1 MSTRTA
7 APTRREQILKQAARL
22 FAERGF
28 HGVGVDEIGAAV
40 GISGPG
46 LYRHFAGKDA
56 MLAELLVGISG
67 RLLDGG
73 RLRVRE
79 ADEAAGAMGAV
90 EAPGVTRVTEVT
102 GAPGAPGAAGVTGM
116 GRDSAALLASL
127 IDGHIDF
134 ALDDRALIT
143 LHDRELDRLRDSD
156 RKLVR
161 QLQRQYV
168 ELWVTV
174 VRELYPHVPEA
185 QARGAVHAVFGLLNS
200 TPHLGSYGGSLP
212 GRAKTEALLR
222 RLAHGA
228 FAALGEEGAD
238 GAGGFGTAAGSA
250 STSDPA
256 STDGSGSAYGSGS
269 AEDPVPRFRRS

>member
-1 MSTRTA
+1 MTTRTA
-7 APTRREQILKQAARL
+7 APTRREQILKHAARL

-56 MLAELLVGISG
+56 MLAELLVGISD

-73 RLRVRE
+73 RRRV
-79 ADEAAGAMGAV
+79 AGAAAEG
-90 EAPGVTRVTEVT
+90 P
-102 GAPGAPGAAGVTGM
+102 AGV
-116 GRDSAALLASL
+116 LASL

-134 ALDDRALIT
+134 ALDDRPLIT

-156 RKLVR
+156 RRMVR

-168 ELWVTV
+168 ELWVGV
-174 VRELYPHVPEA
+174 VRDLYGRVPEEE
-185 QARGAVHAVFGLLNS
+185 ARAAVHAVFGLLNS
-200 TPHLGSYGGSLP
+200 TPHFGSHRGGLP
-212 GRAKTEALLR
+212 DREATAELLR

-228 FAALGEEGAD
+228 FAALAPGFARPAA
-238 GAGGFGTAAGSA
+238 AGGAAGDGPGRSGGPAAGAPALEDGPGTAARDAGA
-250 STSDPA
+250 A
-256 STDGSGSAYGSGS
+256 
-269 AEDPVPRFRRS
+269 

>member
-1 MSTRTA
+1 MSTSAA
-7 APTRREQILKQAARL
+7 APTRREQILGEAARL

-56 MLAELLVGISG
+56 MLAELLVGISE
-67 RLLDGG
+67 RLLTGG
-73 RLRVRE
+73 RRRVAE
-79 ADEAAGAMGAV
+79 ATGGPAAV
-90 EAPGVTRVTEVT
+90 L
-102 GAPGAPGAAGVTGM
+102 
-116 GRDSAALLASL
+116 SSL

-143 LHDRELDRLRDSD
+143 VHDRELDRLREAD

-168 ELWVTV
+168 ELWVEV
-174 VRELYPHVPEA
+174 VRELHPEVPEA
-185 QARGAVHAVFGLLNS
+185 ETRVAVHAVFGLLNS
-200 TPHLGSYGGSLP
+200 TPHLGSL
-212 GRAKTEALLR
+212 GRAATESLLR

-228 FAALGEEGAD
+228 FAAL
-238 GAGGFGTAAGSA
+238 
-250 STSDPA
+250 
-256 STDGSGSAYGSGS
+256 SG
-269 AEDPVPRFRRS
+269 

>member
-73 RLRVRE
+73 RKRVR
-79 ADEAAGAMGAV
+79 
-90 EAPGVTRVTEVT
+90 
-102 GAPGAPGAAGVTGM
+102 GAAQG
-116 GRDSAALLASL
+116 DPAAVLASL

-134 ALDDRALIT
+134 ALDDRPLIT
-143 LHDRELDRLRDSD
+143 LHDRELDRLRESD

-168 ELWVTV
+168 ELWVEV
-174 VRELYPHVPEA
+174 VRELYPGVPEA

-200 TPHLGSYGGSLP
+200 TPHLGSYGGGP
-212 GRAKTEALLR
+212 VGREATEALLR

-228 FAALGEEGAD
+228 FASLGGD
-238 GAGGFGTAAGSA
+238 GASHTTGRWRAG
-250 STSDPA
+250 D
-256 STDGSGSAYGSGS
+256 
-269 AEDPVPRFRRS
+269 